1 MQKMLV
7 IPAPAC
13 AKPELCFGE
22 GRQAGIRR
30 ATRKSQIWTPAFA
43 GVTRKLFLTSVLAG
57 LMAACLLA
65 LPAADARAGALSD
78 LRSVLDHQP
87 LYTPVLVWKDCQRI
101 AMCTGCR
108 PVFKCR
114 SCTYRRT
121 CAGGIC
127 GWGDVCVW
135 GPYLRVLPRGAHIIQ

>member
-1 MQKMLV
+1 MQRTLV
-7 IPAPAC
+7 IPA
-13 AKPELCFGE
+13 
-22 GRQAGIRR
+22 QAGIQR
-30 ATRKSQIWTPAFA
+30 AKRKGKIWTPAFA
-43 GVTRKLFLTSVLAG
+43 GVTRKLFLTSILAA

-65 LPAADARAGALSD
+65 LPATELRAGPPGDIGSALQ
-78 LRSVLDHQP
+78 HEP
-87 LYTPVLVWKDCQRI
+87 LFTPVLVWRDCQRI
-101 AMCTGCR
+101 ALCTGCR

-135 GPYLRVLPRGAHIIQ
+135 GPYVKVLPRGARIIR

>member
-1 MQKMLV
+1 MRNRLV
-7 IPAPAC
+7 IPA
-13 AKPELCFGE
+13 
-22 GRQAGIRR
+22 QAGIQR
-30 ATRKSQIWTPAFA
+30 AKRKNRIWTPAFA
-43 GVTRKLFLTSVLAG
+43 GVTRKLFLTVLAG
-57 LMAACLLA
+57 LMAACLFA
-65 LPAADARAGALSD
+65 LPATEGKAGAPGDIGSALK
-78 LRSVLDHQP
+78 HEP
-87 LYTPVLVWKDCQRI
+87 IFTPVLVWKDCQRI

-135 GPYLRVLPRGAHIIQ
+135 GPYLKVLPRGARIIQ